1 MATRER
7 AYTVDEVWRLANAP
21 ENEQN
26 RYTLIDGELTVKM
39 SPGYLRARIASEI
52 ARLMGNFVTERDLGE
67 VTVESGH
74 YPQQDR
80 RTLQLP
86 DVAFISKERAP
97 ASDWDRYVPIMP
109 DLAVEMISPSQ
120 SMKQARE
127 KAATYLRH
135 GTAIVWLVHP
145 TKQRAEIWTAADDG
159 TAQSQTI
166 DADGALTGGAVRPA
180 FSLPLRQLFQPRR

>member
-1 MATRER
+1 MATQDRI
-7 AYTVDEVWRLANAP
+7 YTVDDVWRLANAP
-21 ENEQN
+21 ENELN
-26 RYTLIDGELTVKM
+26 RYTLIDGELTVEM

-52 ARLMGNFVTERDLGE
+52 ARLIGNFVAERDLGE

-74 YPQQDR
+74 YPPQDAG
-80 RTLQLP
+80 TLQLP

-97 ASDWDRYVPIMP
+97 APDWDRYVPIMP
-109 DLAVEMISPSQ
+109 DLAVEIISPSQ

-145 TKQRAEIWTAADDG
+145 TKQSAEQWTAADDG
-159 TAQSQTI
+159 TAQHETI
-166 DADGALTGGAVRPA
+166 DSDGALTGGAVLPG
-180 FSLPLRQLFQPRR
+180 FSLPLRHLCHPKR

>member
-26 RYTLIDGELTVKM
+26 RYTLIDGELTVEM
-39 SPGYLRARIASEI
+39 SPGYLHARIASEI
-52 ARLMGNFVTERDLGE
+52 ARLMGNFVFERDLGE

-86 DVAFISKERAP
+86 DVAFISKERTPAP
-97 ASDWDRYVPIMP
+97 DWDRYVPIMP
-109 DLAVEMISPSQ
+109 DLAVEIVSPSQ

-127 KAATYLRH
+127 KAKTYLRH
-135 GTAIVWLVHP
+135 RTTIVWIVHP
-145 TKQRAEIWTAADDG
+145 GKHSAEIWTAADDG
-159 TAQSQTI
+159 TAQSETI
-166 DADGALTGGAVRPA
+166 DADGTLTGGAVLPG
-180 FSLPLRQLFQPRR
+180 FSLPLRQLWQPRR

>member
-7 AYTVDEVWRLANAP
+7 AYTVDEVWKLANAP

-26 RYTLIDGELTVKM
+26 RYTLINGELTVEM
-39 SPGYLRARIASEI
+39 SPGYLHARIASEI
-52 ARLMGNFVTERDLGE
+52 ARQIGNFVAERDLGE

-86 DVAFISKERAP
+86 DVAFISKERTPAP
-97 ASDWDRYVPIMP
+97 DWDRYVPIMP
-109 DLAVEMISPSQ
+109 DLAVEIISPSQ

-127 KAATYLRH
+127 KAATYLCH
-135 GTAIVWLVHP
+135 GTALVWLVHP
-145 TKQRAEIWTAADDG
+145 GEQSAEIWAAADDG
-159 TAQSQTI
+159 STQRETI
-166 DADGALTGGAVRPA
+166 AVDGALDGGVVLPG
-180 FSLPLRQLFQPRR
+180 FSLPLRQLFQPTR

>member
-7 AYTVDEVWRLANAP
+7 AYTVDEVWKLANAP

-26 RYTLIDGELTVKM
+26 RYTLINGELTVEM
-39 SPGYLRARIASEI
+39 SPGYLHARIASEI
-52 ARLMGNFVTERDLGE
+52 ARQIGNFVAERDLGE

-86 DVAFISKERAP
+86 DVAFISKERTPAP
-97 ASDWDRYVPIMP
+97 DWDRYVPIMP
-109 DLAVEMISPSQ
+109 DLAVEIISPSQ

-135 GTAIVWLVHP
+135 GTALVWLVHP
-145 TKQRAEIWTAADDG
+145 GEQSAEIWAAADDG
-159 TAQSQTI
+159 STQRETI
-166 DADGALTGGAVRPA
+166 AVDGALDGGMVLPG
-180 FSLPLRQLFQPRR
+180 FSLPLRQLFQPTR

>member
-7 AYTVDEVWRLANAP
+7 TYTVDEVWRLANAP

-26 RYTLIDGELTVKM
+26 RYTLIDGELTVEM
-39 SPGYLRARIASEI
+39 SPGYQRTRIASEI

-86 DVAFISKERAP
+86 MWHSSARSGRLRRTGIATC
-97 ASDWDRYVPIMP
+97 
-109 DLAVEMISPSQ
+109 PSCQ
-120 SMKQARE
+120 
-127 KAATYLRH
+127 
-135 GTAIVWLVHP
+135 I
-145 TKQRAEIWTAADDG
+145 
-159 TAQSQTI
+159 
-166 DADGALTGGAVRPA
+166 
-180 FSLPLRQLFQPRR
+180 